1 MGSSMENRGSQFDT
15 SQPGI
20 RLLQSWIRSRTN
32 LAVQLLDGSS
42 VNGIPRWVDSK
53 YLALE
58 PEAGGELLLVARQAM
73 ALIRPLLS

>member
-1 MGSSMENRGSQFDT
+1 MGSSMENRGSLFDT

-42 VNGIPRWVDSK
+42 VNGIPRWVDNE

>member
-42 VNGIPRWVDSK
+42 VNGIPRCVDGE

>member
-32 LAVQLLDGSS
+32 LAVQLLDGTS
-42 VNGIPRWVDSK
+42 VNGIPRLVDGD

-58 PEAGGELLLVARQAM
+58 PEAGGEVLLVARQAM

>member
-42 VNGIPRWVDSK
+42 VNGITRWVDGE

>member
-1 MGSSMENRGSQFDT
+1 
-15 SQPGI
+15 
-20 RLLQSWIRSRTN
+20 
-32 LAVQLLDGSS
+32 
-42 VNGIPRWVDSK
+42 VDSE